1 MYIYIK
7 CLKIYQ
13 LNNIEKIKKDYKS
26 REKYQNLSKEEK
38 KSNNMVV
45 NVTKISQKLKS
56 LLSREKIL

>member
-38 KSNNMVV
+38 KSDNMVV
-45 NVTKISQKLKS
+45 NVTKISQKFKS